1 MPLQNRVT
9 PEGALIR
16 TDARGSLMGNRGVLH
31 DDQQEIVRQRRG
43 IAWITCLLEF
53 KGRTREL
60 MQPGHYTELFFLDE
74 ATALA
79 AGHRPCGE
87 CRHARLEQFLEA
99 WVAAGHARS
108 KPKVGE
114 VDQVLDAA
122 RITRDGEEGKVTFVA
137 EAEDLPDGTFIRV
150 ADEPWLIHKG
160 VMNEWSPEGYRA
172 RKPLPHGEV
181 EVLTPEPVVAVL
193 RAGFVPEV
201 AEPGRPG
208 APKQDQDELEDEVEG
223 QPAG

>member
-1 MPLQNRVT
+1 MSLQNRVT
-9 PEGALIR
+9 PEGELIR
-16 TDARGSLMGNRGVLH
+16 TEARGALMGNRGVLH
-31 DDQQEIVRQRRG
+31 DDDQEIVRKRRG

-87 CRHARLEQFLEA
+87 CRHARLDEFLEA
-99 WVAAGHARS
+99 WVAAGLSRS

-114 VDQVLDAA
+114 VDQLLDAA
-122 RITRDGEEGKVTFVA
+122 RITRDGEEGKVTFTA
-137 EAEDLPDGTFIRV
+137 EAEDLPDGTFIRL
-150 ADEPWLIHKG
+150 ADEPWLVHRG
-160 VMNEWSPEGYRA
+160 VVNQWTPEGYKA
-172 RKPLPHGEV
+172 RKPLPQGEV
-181 EVLTPEPVVAVL
+181 EVLTPEPIVQVI

-201 AEPGRPG
+201 LEPGRP
-208 APKQDQDELEDEVEG
+208 APTSADADEPDE
-223 QPAG
+223 QPADA

>member
-16 TDARGSLMGNRGVLH
+16 TEARGSLMGNRGVLH

-87 CRHARLEQFLEA
+87 CRHARLDEFLEA
-99 WVAAGHARS
+99 WVDAGLAGS

-114 VDQVLDAA
+114 VDQALDAA

-150 ADEPWLIHKG
+150 ADEPWLIHRG
-160 VMNEWSPEGYRA
+160 VMNQWSPEGYRA

-181 EVLTPEPVVAVL
+181 EVLTPEP
-193 RAGFVPEV
+193 
-201 AEPGRPG
+201 GRPG
-208 APKQDQDELEDEVEG
+208 APKAGVEDEDEA
-223 QPAG
+223 PADA

>member
-9 PEGALIR
+9 PEGQLIR
-16 TDARGSLMGNRGVLH
+16 TEARGSLMGNRGVLH
-31 DDQQEIVRQRRG
+31 DDDQEIVRKRRG

-87 CRHARLEQFLEA
+87 CRHGRLEQFLDA
-99 WVAAGHARS
+99 WVAAGLARS

-122 RITRDGEEGKVTFVA
+122 RITRDGEEGKVTFIA
-137 EAEDLPDGTFIRV
+137 EADDLPDGTFIRL
-150 ADEPWLIHKG
+150 ADEPWLVQRG
-160 VMNEWSPEGYRA
+160 VMSQWTPAGYRS

-181 EVLTPEPVVAVL
+181 EVLTPEPIVTVL

-201 AEPGRPG
+201 HDPARDTRRGDDAEP
-208 APKQDQDELEDEVEG
+208 EDAEPVD
-223 QPAG
+223 A